1 MNETVVIRADT
12 REFDGKKYA
21 KASAHQKE
29 WETKLISE
37 FHLEGNKMKRRSFLK
52 IGGGAFA
59 AAVLPS
65 FADETPKPPQNILRI
80 TPINIK
86 IGLPKPVR
94 ALHFSDTHLC
104 YADERENDRKR
115 ALAANRVRYFG
126 KGPASLDASLAYA
139 KERNELVLHTGDLID
154 FVSAKNLEVVKE
166 KFSSADCILS
176 AGNHEFS
183 QYVGE
188 AKEDDAYKAQ
198 SYARVQRH
206 FPNDLTF
213 YSRTVGGVNFVALD
227 DVYHNLTANELELF
241 KGEVAK
247 GLPII
252 LLCHCPLYTQGTF
265 DAERKHHQ
273 EELRR
278 QPAKSIFMYQV
289 GVPPEKTTGMIRA
302 RRPDEPTQAF
312 IDYLKKQPLL
322 KAILCGHLHLGMT
335 GTFSETAT
343 EYVAG
348 PSFNGEAQEITIT

>member
-1 MNETVVIRADT
+1 MKTEVEYPEQGPNPVGG
-12 REFDGKKYA
+12 RE
-21 KASAHQKE
+21 
-29 WETKLISE
+29 
-37 FHLEGNKMKRRSFLK
+37 MKRRSFLK
-52 IGGGAFA
+52 ISGGACA
-59 AAVLPS
+59 AAILPGS
-65 FADETPKPPQNILRI
+65 AEETAKPTNGILRI
-80 TPINIK
+80 TPIDIK

-115 ALAANRVRYFG
+115 ALAASRVRYFS
-126 KGPASLDASLAYA
+126 KGPANLDASLTYA
-139 KERNELVLHTGDLID
+139 KERGELVLHTGDLID
-154 FVSAKNLEVVKE
+154 FVSTKNLEAVKE
-166 KFSSADCILS
+166 KFSSTDCILS

-198 SYARVQRH
+198 SYARVQSY

-227 DVYHNLTANELELF
+227 DVYHELTAKELELF

-252 LLCHCPLYTQGTF
+252 LLCHCPLYTPETF
-265 DAERKHHQ
+265 DAELKHHQ
-273 EELRR
+273 EQLRR
-278 QPAKSIFMYQV
+278 RPKKDIFMYQV
-289 GVPPEKTTGMIRA
+289 GVPPERTIGMVRA
-302 RRPDEPTQAF
+302 RRPEEPTLAL

-322 KAILCGHLHLGMT
+322 KAILCGHLHLRVSGR
-335 GTFSETAT
+335 FSETAT

-348 PSFNGEAQEITIT
+348 PSYNGEAQEITIT